1 MKSMTVAELIK
12 KHNEQKEETFH
23 KIKVHDPHSGNYA
36 IREFTDVSNVSEK
49 DGILSFY
56 GRAKPPISFDLK
68 PPEQNEI
75 RFTRMNDGEI
85 IYSEV

>member
-1 MKSMTVAELIK
+1 MTTVAELIK

-36 IREFTDVSNVSEK
+36 IREFADVSCVSEK

-56 GRAKPPISFDLK
+56 GRAKSSISFDPE
-68 PPEQNEI
+68 PPEHNEI